1 MVNSSEKFLIDANTL
16 MTASRFFYAYDLV
29 PSFWKTFED
38 EIKAGNIVLLDIV
51 KAEIDKGQDELKQW
65 VSEREDVFEICNHVD
80 PEIIPKYAEVMQ
92 YIQECGFYNEKGL
105 NDWARNE
112 VADPWLIAAAAAKGY
127 KLITFE
133 QSAGSLNVKNK
144 SGRVKIPD
152 VAKHFDVEVH
162 NLYHM
167 MRQLKITIYSPK
179 AFRQIPEYEHVEDLL

>member
-1 MVNSSEKFLIDANTL
+1 MVNSAEKFLIDANTL

-29 PSFWKTFED
+29 PSFWETFED
-38 EIKAGNIVLLDIV
+38 EIKLGNIVLLDMV

-65 VSEREDVFEICNHVD
+65 VSERQDDFKVCNHVD
-80 PEIIPKYAEVMQ
+80 PEIILKYAEIMQ

-112 VADPWLIAAAAAKGY
+112 VADSWLIAAAAAKGY

-133 QSAGSLNVKNK
+133 QPAGSLNIKNK

-152 VAKHFDVEVH
+152 VAKKFNVEVH
-162 NLYHM
+162 TLYDM
-167 MRQLKITIYSPK
+167 MRQLKIKI
-179 AFRQIPEYEHVEDLL
+179 

>member
-29 PSFWKTFED
+29 PSFWESFED
-38 EIKAGNIVLLDIV
+38 EIKTGNIILLDMV

-65 VSEREDVFEICNHVD
+65 VSEREDDFEICNHVD
-80 PEIIPKYAEVMQ
+80 PEIILKYAEVMQ

-167 MRQLKITIYSPK
+167 MRQLKITI
-179 AFRQIPEYEHVEDLL
+179 

>member
-1 MVNSSEKFLIDANTL
+1 MKRTFNL
-16 MTASRFFYAYDLV
+16 SR
-29 PSFWKTFED
+29 
-38 EIKAGNIVLLDIV
+38 IKAGNIVLLDMV

-65 VSEREDVFEICNHVD
+65 VSEREDDFEICNHVD
-80 PEIIPKYAEVMQ
+80 QEIIPKYAEVMQ

-105 NDWARNE
+105 NEWAKNE

-162 NLYHM
+162 TLFHM
-167 MRQLKITIYSPK
+167 MRQLKIKI
-179 AFRQIPEYEHVEDLL
+179 

>member
-16 MTASRFFYAYDLV
+16 MTASRFFYAYDLI
-29 PSFWKTFED
+29 PSFWGIFE
-38 EIKAGNIVLLDIV
+38 EKIKAGNIVLLDMV

-65 VSEREDVFEICNHVD
+65 VSERKHEFQVCNHVD
-80 PEIIPKYAEVMQ
+80 SEIIPKYAEVMQ

-133 QSAGSLNVKNK
+133 QSAEPLNVKNK
-144 SGRVKIPD
+144 CGRVKIPD
-152 VAKHFDVEVH
+152 VAKHFNVEVH
-162 NLYHM
+162 TLYHM
-167 MRQLKITIYSPK
+167 MRQLKMKI
-179 AFRQIPEYEHVEDLL
+179 

>member
-38 EIKAGNIVLLDIV
+38 KIKAGNIVLLDIV

-92 YIQECGFYNEKGL
+92 YIQECGF
-105 NDWARNE
+105 
-112 VADPWLIAAAAAKGY
+112 
-127 KLITFE
+127 
-133 QSAGSLNVKNK
+133 
-144 SGRVKIPD
+144 
-152 VAKHFDVEVH
+152 
-162 NLYHM
+162 
-167 MRQLKITIYSPK
+167 
-179 AFRQIPEYEHVEDLL
+179 

>member
-16 MTASRFFYAYDLV
+16 MTASRFFYAYDV

-38 EIKAGNIVLLDIV
+38 KIKAGNIVLLDIV

-167 MRQLKITIYSPK
+167 MRQLKITI
-179 AFRQIPEYEHVEDLL
+179 

>member
-1 MVNSSEKFLIDANTL
+1 
-16 MTASRFFYAYDLV
+16 MTYFPLRQTTCFFIPLV
-29 PSFWKTFED
+29 APCKPLLPSFWETFED
-38 EIKAGNIVLLDIV
+38 EIKTGNIVLLDMV
-51 KAEIDKGQDELKQW
+51 KTEIDKGQDELKKW
-65 VSEREDVFEICNHVD
+65 VSDREHDFEICNHVE
-80 PEIIPKYAEVMQ
+80 PEIILKYAEVMQ

-105 NDWARNE
+105 NEWAQNE

-162 NLYHM
+162 SLYHM
-167 MRQLKITIYSPK
+167 MRQLKIKI
-179 AFRQIPEYEHVEDLL
+179 